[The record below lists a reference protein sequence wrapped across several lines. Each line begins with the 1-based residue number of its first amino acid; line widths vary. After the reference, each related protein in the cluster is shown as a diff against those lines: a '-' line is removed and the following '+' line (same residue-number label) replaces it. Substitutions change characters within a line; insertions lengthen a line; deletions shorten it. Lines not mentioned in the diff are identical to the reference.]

1 MARVMLPADAA
12 RTWFDGR
19 AEIPADGDT
28 LFAVIRALDKAAPGI
43 TPGFAEVAR
52 RRYVFAVDGVLA
64 SDWSTPV
71 GPDSEVLVVVK
82 VAGG

>member
-1 MARVMLPADAA
+1 MAQVILPLDAA
-12 RTWFDGR
+12 RTWFGGR
-19 AEIPADGDT
+19 EAVSAGGDT
-28 LFAVIRALDKAAPGI
+28 VFAVVRALNAAAPG
-43 TPGFAEVAR
+43 FADVAR

-71 GPDSEVLVVVK
+71 GPDAEVLVVAK